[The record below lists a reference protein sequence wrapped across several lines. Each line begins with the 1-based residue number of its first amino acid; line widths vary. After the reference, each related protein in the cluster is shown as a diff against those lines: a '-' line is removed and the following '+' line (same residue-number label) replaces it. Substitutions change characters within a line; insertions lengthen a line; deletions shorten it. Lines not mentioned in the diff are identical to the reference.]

1 MSDNILFDYDF
12 EIEVKDSDKFYLS
25 DILTNNHYKK
35 WFNTFRTHT
44 NKKGKIFILNKGRC
58 GNGGTTGFIN
68 YAREHCKGLIV
79 SVPNRSIV
87 ISKQKHDEC
96 CCVYGGSDND
106 DKEKNIRVC
115 TWDKTNEVS
124 NYQQF
129 GFEYVDFFDMDSV
142 FETPRF
148 WSGSLLVV
156 DEYHK
161 LIDDSNYRDICNK
174 LVKHILETD
183 SNVLLMSATPNYE
196 FIEFLRKYS
205 GKDVETY
212 NIKYS
217 ETNYSNN
224 GHNITTTVS
233 ERLSIVPIC
242 WLDRKKG
249 YKLYNIICKI
259 IEESINRKKE
269 YIEKPSIV
277 GLKINH
283 NCVFFNSIKDL
294 TSIISNL
301 PEEYKNEVEVLC
313 AKTELNE
320 TTVPCYSENFN
331 SEKQIHFMTSA
342 YFTGMD
348 VDTPIYSVYI
358 VGGNSASHLAYSNKE
373 IKQMLGR
380 FRAGYERSYVISD
393 GKVIDKFGYINA
405 KSIIEKNS
413 KRIEKLSKYMN
424 DDDLRV
430 EFINEFVNI
439 YLEKLYNKG
448 IVENMEGWI
457 DCDSFIKMMSVYPE
471 YKVGKVGMLKLK
483 EYKRARDISF
493 KKYKENRMKGVK
505 LNYKYSA
512 MCERFIE
519 KFGLIAFEKASRN
532 EIDRKVKLDDK
543 VDDGVDVRSLNKNE
557 LFDLLLGDGF
567 YRGSYL
573 MSVLDYIGEKCDY
586 DMLEEKI
593 SEEFGCFCVFY
604 SGNTSE
610 LRKCWFF
617 CLSEKCGGL
626 AQDRGHGSIYKSVS
640 PLLGYHSALYQNIR
654 VSKRITKPKRK
665 TQAITDYLYNTKLY
679 SMIEDGDKYQREFF
693 IKILANVAVIPNL
706 KRDLEFNKIFKG
718 YKEQQ
723 TMMSELYK
731 DTPTTVKYPHKVEE
745 MDKADCLIVDIDDG
759 ISYND
764 FKQIYSKYTY
774 TAYPTISNSDS
785 NNWNKFR
792 VIFYLPETITLPTDS
807 ILVLKLLRR
816 MICKHEDKNH
826 THNSS
831 FNKEQWDMRIE
842 NEGECLID
850 ITQETVDYLQAIV
863 YNSNSFN
870 YGKFIKN
877 KETDELKI
885 TNYWSIERAQEY
897 YLSHN
902 IDGERHKATYVIS
915 NRLSDDDIISF
926 TTWMKTNHRNKIEHW
941 LSHKR
946 VRKMLKN
953 M

>member
-1 MSDNILFDYDF
+1 MDNILFDYDF

-35 WFNTFRTHT
+35 WFNVSRTHT

-129 GFEYVDFFDMDSV
+129 GFEYVDFFDMDSA

-224 GHNITTTVS
+224 GHEITTTVS

-331 SEKQIHFMTSA
+331 PEKQIHFMTSA

-380 FRAGYERSYVISD
+380 FRAGYERSFVISD

-448 IVENMEGWI
+448 IVENLEGWT

-505 LNYKYSA
+505 LNYRYSA

-519 KFGLIAFEKASRN
+519 KFGLIAFQKASRN
-532 EIDRKVKLDDK
+532 EIERKVKLDDK
-543 VDDGVDVRSLNKNE
+543 VDDDIDVRSLNKNE
-557 LFDLLLGDGF
+557 LYDLLLGDGF

-573 MSVLDYIGEKCDY
+573 MSVLDYLGEKCDFE
-586 DMLEEKI
+586 MLETKI
-593 SEEFGCFCVFY
+593 RDLFGAFCIY
-604 SGNTSE
+604 QKGDISK
-610 LRKCWFF
+610 LRS
-617 CLSEKCGGL
+617 CLFLCVLPNFTENPQK
-626 AQDRGHGSIYKSVS
+626 RGHGSIYKSVS
-640 PLLGYHSALYQNIR
+640 PMLGENRNYIIR
-654 VSKRITKPKRK
+654 VSKKVSKRNQK
-665 TQAITDYLYNTKLY
+665 TQAITNYIDNTKLY
-679 SMIEDGDKYQREFF
+679 SMIEDGDKYQRDFF
-693 IKILANVAVIPNL
+693 IKILADPAVIPNI
-706 KRDLEFNKIFKG
+706 KRDEECEKLFDY
-718 YKEQQ
+718 YKMNQ
-723 TMMSELYK
+723 TMISEFYK
-731 DTPTTVKYPHKVEE
+731 DTPITVKYPHKVEE
-745 MDKADCLIVDIDDG
+745 MDKADCIIVDIDDS
-759 ISYND
+759 ISFNE
-764 FKQIYSKYTY
+764 FKDIYSEYEW
-774 TAYPTISNSDS
+774 TAYPTISNT
-785 NNWNKFR
+785 NNDNWTKFR
-792 VIFYLPETITLPTDS
+792 VILPLAQTLS
-807 ILVLKLLRR
+807 IPNENLNILKLLRR
-816 MICKHEDKNH
+816 MVCKYEDKKHQLGSYINQ
-826 THNSS
+826 
-831 FNKEQWDMRIE
+831 EQWNMKRVND
-842 NEGECLID
+842 GKVVD
-850 ITQETVDYLQAIV
+850 ICQDTVIYLEALLKNLKT
-863 YNSNSFN
+863 YD
-870 YGKFIKN
+870 GKFK
-877 KETDELKI
+877 KVKKDGGFSTS
-885 TNYWSIERAQEY
+885 NYWDMSRAITY
-897 YLSHN
+897 YREHDK
-902 IDGERHKATYVIS
+902 DGERHDALFVIK
-915 NRLSDDDIISF
+915 NRLLKEDCDVFEDWLWANYPSKMHHWKSHRRISD
-926 TTWMKTNHRNKIEHW
+926 
-941 LSHKR
+941 
-946 VRKMLKN
+946 
-953 M
+953 